1 MGSQYAICFPDKEF
15 LFTCIADTQ
24 GAPAGSDIPVVMREE
39 LYPHLSDAPLA
50 ENRDAHAE
58 LADKIE
64 RLAVLP
70 IPGGLRRKDGF
81 GSQRSLVCFGRQPN
95 GDHADAPVL
104 QGR

>member
-1 MGSQYAICFPDKEF
+1 MGSQYAICFPDQEF

-24 GAPAGSDIPVVMREE
+24 GAPAGSAIPAVMREE

-50 ENRDAHAE
+50 EDRDAHAE

-70 IPGGLRRKDGF
+70 IPGAPDARAALEVNGAWYALE
-81 GSQRSLVCFGRQPN
+81 RQPD

-104 QGR
+104 